1 MTQIKLVES
10 ESQADSASYNH
21 LIFIVLSEAH
31 NSAEL
36 LRYKHTFLV
45 SRTAFR
51 ISELYSARN
60 TVRIF
65 INRLVPLTFGFYS
78 ISIQVYGNLTK
89 YEYICENIYIYMHVY
104 ISISMYIY
112 ISIYV
117 HHLNNSISCVEQVR
131 ILSKYDHKL
140 AILRL
145 SATGSGVVRRHVH
158 IGKYIIHIYRYLAGA
173 HKTIKSWN
181 TARNTAS
188 FGCVQSLVGFV
199 IGSQID
205 LRN

>member
-45 SRTAFR
+45 SRT
-51 ISELYSARN
+51 

-104 ISISMYIY
+104 ISISIYIY
-112 ISIYV
+112 I
-117 HHLNNSISCVEQVR
+117 
-131 ILSKYDHKL
+131 
-140 AILRL
+140 
-145 SATGSGVVRRHVH
+145 
-158 IGKYIIHIYRYLAGA
+158 YL
-173 HKTIKSWN
+173 
-181 TARNTAS
+181 
-188 FGCVQSLVGFV
+188 
-199 IGSQID
+199 
-205 LRN
+205 

>member
-104 ISISMYIY
+104 ISISIY
-112 ISIYV
+112 ICIYLSMYV
-117 HHLNNSISCVEQVR
+117 IWIIVYLVWNKSEYFQNMIISWQFFAYQQPVPV
-131 ILSKYDHKL
+131 
-140 AILRL
+140 
-145 SATGSGVVRRHVH
+145 
-158 IGKYIIHIYRYLAGA
+158 
-173 HKTIKSWN
+173 
-181 TARNTAS
+181 
-188 FGCVQSLVGFV
+188 
-199 IGSQID
+199 
-205 LRN
+205 